1 MAKLQA
7 IVDYSRCRPD
17 LCRDGICPAVQH
29 CEKKIL
35 KQDAPFEAPYRL
47 SELCTGCGDCVI
59 ACPYEAIR
67 LG

>member
-7 IVDYSRCRPD
+7 LVDYSICRPE
-17 LCRDGICPAVQH
+17 LCEDGICPAVLH

-35 KQDAPFEAPYRL
+35 IQDAPFDAPYRL
-47 SELCTGCGDCVI
+47 SEICTGCGDCVT
-59 ACPYEAIR
+59 ACPCKAIR